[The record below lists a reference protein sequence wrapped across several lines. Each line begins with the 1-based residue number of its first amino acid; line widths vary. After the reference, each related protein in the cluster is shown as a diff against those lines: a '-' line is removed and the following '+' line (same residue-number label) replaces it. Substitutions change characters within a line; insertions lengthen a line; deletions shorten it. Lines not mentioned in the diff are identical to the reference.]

1 MITLKRLN
9 VVRKVATEEQAAK
22 LERLGFARTGGTAEA
37 PVGAGVTEADLA
49 KMGEAM
55 FERLSENLKE
65 AVAKATAQPPKRGK
79 GGKGDD
85 PRLYQYHSSFWNRYI
100 CYLLQRRRCSIII
113 YFNFI

>member
-55 FERLSENLKE
+55 FERLSENLK

-85 PRLYQYHSSFWNRYI
+85 KEDQDGGTDQPGSGDGAK
-100 CYLLQRRRCSIII
+100 
-113 YFNFI
+113 

>member
-37 PVGAGVTEADLA
+37 PAGAGLTEADLA

-55 FERLSENLKE
+55 FERLSKELKT
-65 AVAKATAQPPKRGK
+65 AVAKAASQPPKGGK
-79 GGKGDD
+79 GGKGDEKEGQD
-85 PRLYQYHSSFWNRYI
+85 EGTDRPGGGDSAG
-100 CYLLQRRRCSIII
+100 
-113 YFNFI
+113 

>member
-22 LERLGFARTGGTAEA
+22 LERLGFTRTGGAAEA
-37 PVGAGVTEADLA
+37 PAGAGVTEDDLA

-55 FERLSENLKE
+55 FERLSENLKK
-65 AVAKATAQPPKRGK
+65 AVAKAAAQPPKKGK

-85 PRLYQYHSSFWNRYI
+85 KEGQDGGTDQPGGGDGAE
-100 CYLLQRRRCSIII
+100 
-113 YFNFI
+113 

>member
-9 VVRKVATEEQAAK
+9 VVRKVSTEEQAVK
-22 LERLGFARTGGTAEA
+22 LERLGFVRTGGTAEA
-37 PVGAGVTEADLA
+37 SVGTGVTEVDLA

-65 AVAKATAQPPKRGK
+65 AVAKAAAQPSKKGK

-85 PRLYQYHSSFWNRYI
+85 EEGHDGGTDQPGGGDGAK
-100 CYLLQRRRCSIII
+100 
-113 YFNFI
+113 

>member
-65 AVAKATAQPPKRGK
+65 AVAKATAQPPKRGR
-79 GGKGDD
+79 GGTLAFRD
-85 PRLYQYHSSFWNRYI
+85 
-100 CYLLQRRRCSIII
+100 SIQEPPPLPYMETLDTSVKPI
-113 YFNFI
+113 

>member
-55 FERLSENLKE
+55 FERLSENLKDDKE
-65 AVAKATAQPPKRGK
+65 DQDGGTDQPGSGDGAK
-79 GGKGDD
+79 
-85 PRLYQYHSSFWNRYI
+85 
-100 CYLLQRRRCSIII
+100 
-113 YFNFI
+113 

>member
-22 LERLGFARTGGTAEA
+22 LERLGLARTGGTAEA

-85 PRLYQYHSSFWNRYI
+85 KEDQDGGTDQPGSGDGAK
-100 CYLLQRRRCSIII
+100 
-113 YFNFI
+113 